1 MALYDQFASIYQRGP
16 YIRFSQD
23 LAESVIP
30 DYLGELGIEPTR
42 ILDIACG
49 EGTFA
54 VAMAKLGYDMT
65 GIDQSP
71 PMIDLARSRALSE
84 GVDTAFKVEDMR
96 WMPFKSE
103 FDLVTCFFDS
113 LNYLLTV
120 SDLHQAFVSAYQA
133 LRPGGIYIFDM
144 NTVYGLAVDWMRQ
157 QTYIHNETHDFIELH
172 RQYFD
177 YENLIATMSVTV
189 FKKQGETWQRFDEDH
204 QERGYPIADIHFL
217 LEKTGFQILET
228 YGSLKKRSELQTS
241 SPRVWITAKKPIEL
255 EP

>member
-1 MALYDQFASIYQRGP
+1 ML
-16 YIRFSQD
+16 
-23 LAESVIP
+23 
-30 DYLGELGIEPTR
+30 
-42 ILDIACG
+42 
-49 EGTFA
+49 
-54 VAMAKLGYDMT
+54 
-65 GIDQSP
+65 
-71 PMIDLARSRALSE
+71 
-84 GVDTAFKVEDMR
+84 
-96 WMPFKSE
+96 
-103 FDLVTCFFDS
+103 FDS

-204 QERGYPIADIHFL
+204 QEEAGQHPGAERVQQVDRIEETRQQRQIRGALSEDMIH
-217 LEKTGFQILET
+217 E
-228 YGSLKKRSELQTS
+228 R
-241 SPRVWITAKKPIEL
+241 
-255 EP
+255 